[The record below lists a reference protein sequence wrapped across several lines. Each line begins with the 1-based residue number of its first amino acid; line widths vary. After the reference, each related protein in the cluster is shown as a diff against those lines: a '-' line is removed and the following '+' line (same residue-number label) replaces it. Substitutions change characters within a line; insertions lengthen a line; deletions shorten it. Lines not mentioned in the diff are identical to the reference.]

1 MTGAAVPLAL
11 TMVSLIGGAAYAQPN
26 RETNA
31 PGATQAQF
39 ERWMTELS
47 TWQRWGPDDQ
57 LGSANL
63 ITPAK
68 RLQAASLVETGET
81 ISLGHDLA
89 DGLGSDGNRPFALD
103 MIISFDPD
111 RIRDRRRSPDLNQI
125 RRARRRAL
133 LLPRSADL
141 AEIAPAASAR
151 ARGGD
156 QHAGLYG
163 PVDDFEHL
171 NALTSLSLA

>member
-1 MTGAAVPLAL
+1 MTMTRAAVPLAL
-11 TMVSLIGGAAYAQPN
+11 TVVSLIGGAAYAQPN
-26 RETNA
+26 RGNNA

-89 DGLGSDGNRPFALD
+89 DGLGSDGNRPFTLD
-103 MIISFDPD
+103 MIISFD
-111 RIRDRRRSPDLNQI
+111 RD
-125 RRARRRAL
+125 
-133 LLPRSADL
+133 
-141 AEIAPAASAR
+141 
-151 ARGGD
+151 
-156 QHAGLYG
+156 
-163 PVDDFEHL
+163 
-171 NALTSLSLA
+171 